1 MPKVLKDI
9 FVHITNSSPSL
20 VCELTVV
27 GFLIMEA
34 KLILLVM
41 DSPTSYVCRVNRLT
55 PLKVPELVE
64 EFGRRMLPIV
74 EVIDKAKL
82 LMEKLYI
89 LLVNDETPLDLEF
102 DDGSRN
108 GSIPLCFHIQRN
120 IGLKISIFF

>member
-102 DDGSRN
+102 D
-108 GSIPLCFHIQRN
+108 
-120 IGLKISIFF
+120 